1 MFFKMEHCDVYY
13 GQIQALYDIN
23 VEINP
28 GEIIS
33 IIGANGAGKTTL
45 MKSIMGLVPAKNGK
59 IVWQDEEI
67 QAKKTHHIVKRGIS
81 YVPEGREIFPGMTVL
96 ENMEMGAYTLHM
108 SAKEKADKL
117 NEMYELFPRL
127 YERKKQK
134 AGTLSGG
141 EQQMVAIARGLM
153 LSPKL
158 LMMDE
163 PSLGLAPIIVD
174 EVFDIIS
181 RVNEKAN
188 IPVLL
193 VEQNAYMALSISH
206 RSYVLENGVIV
217 DEGESKKL
225 LASAQLNSLALTGM
239 CHASLPYMHA
249 GSSIIN
255 MGSNSAWQPVPYQ
268 AVYGASKSYVLSLSR
283 ALGRELRPQGI
294 HVMCVCPGWIK
305 TEFQQVAH
313 HDEYIR
319 YVDKWYGP
327 DEVAAQAMQDLK
339 KKKSVSILGHP
350 VRRQVRLV
358 KLLPVDTVM
367 DIWCKQQG
375 IE

>member
-96 ENMEMGAYTLHM
+96 ENMEMGAYTLRM
-108 SAKEKADKL
+108 S
-117 NEMYELFPRL
+117 
-127 YERKKQK
+127 
-134 AGTLSGG
+134 
-141 EQQMVAIARGLM
+141 AIARGLM

-225 LASAQLNSLALTGM
+225 LASE
-239 CHASLPYMHA
+239 
-249 GSSIIN
+249 SIRT
-255 MGSNSAWQPVPYQ
+255 AY
-268 AVYGASKSYVLSLSR
+268 
-283 ALGRELRPQGI
+283 LG
-294 HVMCVCPGWIK
+294 K
-305 TEFQQVAH
+305 
-313 HDEYIR
+313 
-319 YVDKWYGP
+319 
-327 DEVAAQAMQDLK
+327 
-339 KKKSVSILGHP
+339 
-350 VRRQVRLV
+350 
-358 KLLPVDTVM
+358 
-367 DIWCKQQG
+367 
-375 IE
+375 

>member
-45 MKSIMGLVPAKNGK
+45 MKSIMGPAKNGK

-96 ENMEMGAYTLHM
+96 ENMEMGAYTLRM

-141 EQQMVAIARGLM
+141 EQQMVAIA
-153 LSPKL
+153 
-158 LMMDE
+158 
-163 PSLGLAPIIVD
+163 LGLAPIIVD

-225 LASAQLNSLALTGM
+225 LASE
-239 CHASLPYMHA
+239 
-249 GSSIIN
+249 SIRT
-255 MGSNSAWQPVPYQ
+255 AY
-268 AVYGASKSYVLSLSR
+268 
-283 ALGRELRPQGI
+283 LG
-294 HVMCVCPGWIK
+294 K
-305 TEFQQVAH
+305 
-313 HDEYIR
+313 
-319 YVDKWYGP
+319 
-327 DEVAAQAMQDLK
+327 
-339 KKKSVSILGHP
+339 
-350 VRRQVRLV
+350 
-358 KLLPVDTVM
+358 
-367 DIWCKQQG
+367 
-375 IE
+375 

>member
-67 QAKKTHHIVKRGIS
+67 QARKTHHIVKRGIS

>member
-141 EQQMVAIARGLM
+141 EQGSSNGSPIPDNIADEADAVAARMRASREAYERGLREEQAM
-153 LSPKL
+153 IDAHNAGKRSKDNQGKKQEDVRVTGNVLISF
-158 LMMDE
+158 
-163 PSLGLAPIIVD
+163 SLAGRTFTYMHVP
-174 EVFDIIS
+174 
-181 RVNEKAN
+181 
-188 IPVLL
+188 
-193 VEQNAYMALSISH
+193 AYQCEGSGQVVVSISVNRNGKVTSASV
-206 RSYVLENGVIV
+206 RSSTSGEECLSERALEAARLSRFNV
-217 DEGESKKL
+217 D
-225 LASAQLNSLALTGM
+225 ASAP
-239 CHASLPYMHA
+239 ASQSGTITYL
-249 GSSIIN
+249 
-255 MGSNSAWQPVPYQ
+255 
-268 AVYGASKSYVLSLSR
+268 
-283 ALGRELRPQGI
+283 
-294 HVMCVCPGWIK
+294 
-305 TEFQQVAH
+305 FQ
-313 HDEYIR
+313 
-319 YVDKWYGP
+319 
-327 DEVAAQAMQDLK
+327 
-339 KKKSVSILGHP
+339 
-350 VRRQVRLV
+350 RQ
-358 KLLPVDTVM
+358 
-367 DIWCKQQG
+367 
-375 IE
+375 

>member
-1 MFFKMEHCDVYY
+1 MFFKMENCDVFY
-13 GQIQALYDIN
+13 GQIQALYGIS
-23 VEINP
+23 VEINE

-45 MKSIMGLVPAKNGK
+45 MKAIMGLVPTKHGT
-59 IVWQDEEI
+59 ITWQDEQI
-67 QAKKTHHIVKRGIS
+67 QDKKTHQIVKRGIS

-96 ENMEMGAYTLHM
+96 ENMEMGAYTLKL

-153 LSPKL
+153 LNPKL

-174 EVFDIIS
+174 EVFDIIT
-181 RVNEKAN
+181 RVNEQVK

-217 DEGESKKL
+217 NQGDSKVL
-225 LASAQLNSLALTGM
+225 LSDNSIRSA
-239 CHASLPYMHA
+239 Y
-249 GSSIIN
+249 
-255 MGSNSAWQPVPYQ
+255 
-268 AVYGASKSYVLSLSR
+268 
-283 ALGRELRPQGI
+283 LG
-294 HVMCVCPGWIK
+294 K
-305 TEFQQVAH
+305 
-313 HDEYIR
+313 
-319 YVDKWYGP
+319 
-327 DEVAAQAMQDLK
+327 
-339 KKKSVSILGHP
+339 
-350 VRRQVRLV
+350 
-358 KLLPVDTVM
+358 
-367 DIWCKQQG
+367 
-375 IE
+375 

>member
-96 ENMEMGAYTLHM
+96 ENMEMGAYTLRM

-141 EQQMVAIARGLM
+141 EQQMVAIARG
-153 LSPKL
+153 
-158 LMMDE
+158 MMCG
-163 PSLGLAPIIVD
+163 PISLCCWS
-174 EVFDIIS
+174 S
-181 RVNEKAN
+181 RT
-188 IPVLL
+188 PTW
-193 VEQNAYMALSISH
+193 
-206 RSYVLENGVIV
+206 R
-217 DEGESKKL
+217 
-225 LASAQLNSLALTGM
+225 
-239 CHASLPYMHA
+239 
-249 GSSIIN
+249 
-255 MGSNSAWQPVPYQ
+255 
-268 AVYGASKSYVLSLSR
+268 
-283 ALGRELRPQGI
+283 
-294 HVMCVCPGWIK
+294 
-305 TEFQQVAH
+305 
-313 HDEYIR
+313 
-319 YVDKWYGP
+319 
-327 DEVAAQAMQDLK
+327 
-339 KKKSVSILGHP
+339 
-350 VRRQVRLV
+350 
-358 KLLPVDTVM
+358 
-367 DIWCKQQG
+367 
-375 IE
+375 

>member
-96 ENMEMGAYTLHM
+96 ENMEMGAYTLRM

-163 PSLGLAPIIVD
+163 PSLGLARD
-174 EVFDIIS
+174 
-181 RVNEKAN
+181 
-188 IPVLL
+188 L
-193 VEQNAYMALSISH
+193 H
-206 RSYVLENGVIV
+206 RAAAA
-217 DEGESKKL
+217 D
-225 LASAQLNSLALTGM
+225 LTGT
-239 CHASLPYMHA
+239 
-249 GSSIIN
+249 G
-255 MGSNSAWQPVPYQ
+255 
-268 AVYGASKSYVLSLSR
+268 KR
-283 ALGRELRPQGI
+283 ALDLCGAGALQG
-294 HVMCVCPGWIK
+294 VTP
-305 TEFQQVAH
+305 QVAVH
-313 HDEYIR
+313 
-319 YVDKWYGP
+319 
-327 DEVAAQAMQDLK
+327 AQAGAYAHLAVFPAVNAGRTGTIQ
-339 KKKSVSILGHP
+339 ILFHF
-350 VRRQVRLV
+350 
-358 KLLPVDTVM
+358 
-367 DIWCKQQG
+367 
-375 IE
+375 

>member
-67 QAKKTHHIVKRGIS
+67 QARKTHHIVKRGIS

-96 ENMEMGAYTLHM
+96 ENMEMGAYTLRM

-141 EQQMVAIARGLM
+141 EQQMVAIARGM
-153 LSPKL
+153 MCGPKL
-158 LMMDE
+158 LMLDE
-163 PSLGLAPIIVD
+163 PSLGLMPKLVE
-174 EVFDIIS
+174 EVFSFVQRINKLGTTI
-181 RVNEKAN
+181 V
-188 IPVLL
+188 I
-193 VEQNAYMALSISH
+193 VEQNVNETLKFADYAY
-206 RSYVLENGVIV
+206 IV
-217 DEGESKKL
+217 SEGEIALHGTPQEL
-225 LASAQLNSLALTGM
+225 L
-239 CHASLPYMHA
+239 
-249 GSSIIN
+249 
-255 MGSNSAWQPVPYQ
+255 
-268 AVYGASKSYVLSLSR
+268 KD
-283 ALGRELRPQGI
+283 
-294 HVMCVCPGWIK
+294 
-305 TEFQQVAH
+305 
-313 HDEYIR
+313 DEIR
-319 YVDKWYGP
+319 RIY
-327 DEVAAQAMQDLK
+327 
-339 KKKSVSILGHP
+339 LGHS
-350 VRRQVRLV
+350 
-358 KLLPVDTVM
+358 
-367 DIWCKQQG
+367 
-375 IE
+375 

>member
-96 ENMEMGAYTLHM
+96 ENMEMGAYTLRM

-163 PSLGLAPIIVD
+163 PSLGLAPLVVRDIFSIIQEINKQGVT
-174 EVFDIIS
+174 I
-181 RVNEKAN
+181 
-188 IPVLL
+188 LL
-193 VEQNAYMALSISH
+193 IEQNANMALKIADVG
-206 RSYVLENGVIV
+206 YVLETGRIT
-217 DEGESKKL
+217 
-225 LASAQLNSLALTGM
+225 LTG
-239 CHASLPYMHA
+239 SGKDLL
-249 GSSIIN
+249 
-255 MGSNSAWQPVPYQ
+255 SND
-268 AVYGASKSYVLSLSR
+268 AVRAAYLGA
-283 ALGRELRPQGI
+283 
-294 HVMCVCPGWIK
+294 
-305 TEFQQVAH
+305 
-313 HDEYIR
+313 
-319 YVDKWYGP
+319 
-327 DEVAAQAMQDLK
+327 
-339 KKKSVSILGHP
+339 
-350 VRRQVRLV
+350 
-358 KLLPVDTVM
+358 
-367 DIWCKQQG
+367 
-375 IE
+375 

>member
-163 PSLGLAPIIVD
+163 PSLGLAPLVVRDIFSIIQEINKQGVT
-174 EVFDIIS
+174 I
-181 RVNEKAN
+181 
-188 IPVLL
+188 LL
-193 VEQNAYMALSISH
+193 IEQNANMALKIADVG
-206 RSYVLENGVIV
+206 YVLETGRIT
-217 DEGESKKL
+217 
-225 LASAQLNSLALTGM
+225 LTG
-239 CHASLPYMHA
+239 SGKDLL
-249 GSSIIN
+249 
-255 MGSNSAWQPVPYQ
+255 SND
-268 AVYGASKSYVLSLSR
+268 AVRAAYLGA
-283 ALGRELRPQGI
+283 
-294 HVMCVCPGWIK
+294 
-305 TEFQQVAH
+305 
-313 HDEYIR
+313 
-319 YVDKWYGP
+319 
-327 DEVAAQAMQDLK
+327 
-339 KKKSVSILGHP
+339 
-350 VRRQVRLV
+350 
-358 KLLPVDTVM
+358 
-367 DIWCKQQG
+367 
-375 IE
+375 

>member
-67 QAKKTHHIVKRGIS
+67 QARKTHHIVKRGIS

-96 ENMEMGAYTLHM
+96 ENMEMGAYTLRM

-141 EQQMVAIARGLM
+141 EQ
-153 LSPKL
+153 
-158 LMMDE
+158 
-163 PSLGLAPIIVD
+163 
-174 EVFDIIS
+174 
-181 RVNEKAN
+181 
-188 IPVLL
+188 
-193 VEQNAYMALSISH
+193 NAYMALSISH

-225 LASAQLNSLALTGM
+225 LASE
-239 CHASLPYMHA
+239 
-249 GSSIIN
+249 SIRT
-255 MGSNSAWQPVPYQ
+255 AY
-268 AVYGASKSYVLSLSR
+268 
-283 ALGRELRPQGI
+283 LG
-294 HVMCVCPGWIK
+294 K
-305 TEFQQVAH
+305 
-313 HDEYIR
+313 
-319 YVDKWYGP
+319 
-327 DEVAAQAMQDLK
+327 
-339 KKKSVSILGHP
+339 
-350 VRRQVRLV
+350 
-358 KLLPVDTVM
+358 
-367 DIWCKQQG
+367 
-375 IE
+375 